1 MEKVMERD
9 SIQDVILEKVSI
21 IIDIMMSILGCSY
34 SEAYEI
40 IVNTKTYH
48 FLQERDYGTLHDSP
62 QANLSSIGEELR
74 QINNDIGNV
83 ITDENIKKAMI
94 AMRNANL
101 KKL

>member
-1 MEKVMERD
+1 MDTDYTK
-9 SIQDVILEKVSI
+9 DVICAKVSI
-21 IIDIMMSILGCSY
+21 IIDTMISILGCSY

-74 QINNDIGNV
+74 QKNNDIGNV